1 MTNYKEFRT
10 LSLDF
15 RRISSNLLNS
25 DDDNADVNMIRFKQY
40 IDETTFIS
48 QLLQNIMDGVEYDF
62 KKCFLIKN
70 SGWNSI
76 DIPADE
82 KAHLKAQ
89 YDYMTYIV
97 ESDKVRV
104 LGQAM
109 GFPHSSSKL
118 VDIIQSFINNTFKP
132 LINYINDAISKEMI
146 LFEEEKQIASMVQ
159 NIGSIYGSAI
169 QGTTVTST
177 NTTNV
182 NDNEKLIELLEQTIK
197 TLNFIDAPEEIKAD
211 LQDDIE
217 IVSEQIA
224 SLTPKKNRINKA
236 LARIKKFAGEF
247 GMKVAVSTTAVNV
260 TSIDWQN
267 LIRLIETF
275 VEKI

>member
-1 MTNYKEFRT
+1 
-10 LSLDF
+10 
-15 RRISSNLLNS
+15 
-25 DDDNADVNMIRFKQY
+25 
-40 IDETTFIS
+40 
-48 QLLQNIMDGVEYDF
+48 MDGVEYDF

-82 KAHLKAQ
+82 KAHLKAK
-89 YDYMTYIV
+89 YDNMTYIV
-97 ESDKVRV
+97 ESDKLRV
-104 LGQAM
+104 LRQAM

-236 LARIKKFAGEF
+236 LAGIKRFVAEF
-247 GMKVAVSTTAVNV
+247 GVKVAVSTTAGTV

-267 LIRLIETF
+267 LIRSIETF
-275 VEKI
+275 VERI